1 MYRQPLT
8 GERLVDGVYRT
19 YPVLTNEDGA
29 ITSYSELFDLIF
41 SWNEVCEFDIL
52 DTVTKRTIYQI
63 VIEHAARQPTEARVS
78 AIQDEPDRLRRQQ
91 SGQ

>member
-8 GERLVDGVYRT
+8 SECLVDGVYRT

-29 ITSYSELFDLIF
+29 VTSYSELLNLIF
-41 SWNEVCEFDIL
+41 SWNEVGEFDIL

-63 VIEHAARQPTEARVS
+63 VIEHAAWHPTEAR
-78 AIQDEPDRLRRQQ
+78 APR
-91 SGQ
+91 